1 MDNSNKDSLSL
12 EMQLILKHKE
22 HNKKCKDYI
31 LKIAEEKILSKEEFH
46 NEKIKLIELIGKKQ
60 IQQMPNG
67 QWLEPNGH
75 FYLTTESLITELEKQ
90 LK

>member
-31 LKIAEEKILSKEEFH
+31 PKIAEEKILSKEESH
-46 NEKIKLIELIGKKQ
+46 NEKIKFAIELA
-60 IQQMPNG
+60 
-67 QWLEPNGH
+67 QWYSGMDKEKVEKALNR
-75 FYLTTESLITELEKQ
+75 FQLEKQ